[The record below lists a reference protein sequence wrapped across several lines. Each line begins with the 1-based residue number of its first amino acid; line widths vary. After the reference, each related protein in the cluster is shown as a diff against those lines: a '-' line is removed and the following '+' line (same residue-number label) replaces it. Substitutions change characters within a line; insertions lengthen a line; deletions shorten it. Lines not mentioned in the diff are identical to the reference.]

1 MIKVIV
7 NDIELDLR
15 SDTVVALTRKSASIG
30 SLQNRFSSFTNK
42 FTVPATK
49 KNRDALGVRQFED
62 FSGSQYQEQ
71 VGKIVSGGIEIATN
85 VTVIIEQVS
94 TDITLSIRAGN
105 GTLFDKLNK
114 WKLRDL
120 DWSGDNH
127 IWNASNVAA
136 SDTHD
141 YTDTYVYPLSQTGN
155 QSVLKNTVQANGLI
169 PFVFVK
175 AIYEKIGSEFGYSW
189 TGSSYSDQ
197 FFEYLLMPISNLKIG
212 SSFAASLG
220 VSRGV
225 FVTTYNGSIDTGF
238 GFDLNL
244 FGGIDTWLLSISQLN
259 NNTTPFQFITS
270 PTGLGSLSNG
280 YYVPLAGM
288 YRLTY
293 NYDIDVTSKV
303 INGTHYFQL
312 LVQKRNG
319 LSVVKTIAFKNFD
332 LTTPAIDVTV
342 NYTGTITLD
351 FTIDEEDLN
360 FYNQDANDFVVALV
374 KFHELVTPPG
384 YAIIKT
390 NGNSFVVE
398 PIAIEKT
405 TYGRPI
411 SLGDH
416 LPDWTLGKFI
426 KEVGNIFA
434 AFYDVNE
441 FTKEIEII
449 RLDEIAAN
457 KVEAVDW
464 SDKLDLSF
472 PAEVSYILDGIGR
485 TTTWQWKDDLIY
497 TKTIQVANEQLPDV
511 QKYLESD
518 ASFSLGLNIAAKT
531 TPVISIPVWD
541 SEKRIISMDGI
552 PRFAI
557 YRSEASSVNI
567 FGTNIGDPNTSVTK
581 NPYPA
586 AYFDYD
592 NSPYSLDWSE
602 LYDDYFWQLLVP
614 MIDRVQKVTAY
625 FKLNDLDI
633 QSFRFKYP
641 VFISKFNRYFFV
653 DEIAEY
659 TGSEQSTKVVLIGI

>member
-114 WKLRDL
+114 AKMSAIDFSDIPLLVDAR
-120 DWSGDNH
+120 
-127 IWNASNVAA
+127 WNLGNVY
-136 SDTHD
+136 DFKNRD
-141 YTDTYVYPLSQTGN
+141 YTQSFVYPIHDTGV
-155 QSVLKNTVQANGLI
+155 QSTINSSLVAKGVLW
-169 PFVFVK
+169 FYYVK
-175 AIYEKIGSEFGYSW
+175 DLFERIGSTFGYSW
-189 TGSSYSDQ
+189 TGSTYDLD
-197 FFEYLLMPISNLKIG
+197 FFERLMIPPANFNITNEFASNFVVK
-212 SSFAASLG
+212 
-220 VSRGV
+220 VSIDDFTWV
-225 FVTTYNGSIDTGF
+225 FNLNIYAFENTIINDNYNLTNSRLITGGIFNNEQVTTLAYAAPFVGTYTFEFFYDFDCSVFLPVNGSID
-238 GFDLNL
+238 
-244 FGGIDTWLLSISQLN
+244 LLILQVSSNTTELN
-259 NNTTPFQFITS
+259 NNKVVHRQRIIDTSSVTVINFTGTANGFFTCENANEDISVNPIQFIAVFEIVNIVNF
-270 PTGLGSLSNG
+270 SLN
-280 YYVPLAGM
+280 AG
-288 YRLTY
+288 
-293 NYDIDVTSKV
+293 NYFEIV
-303 INGTHYFQL
+303 
-312 LVQKRNG
+312 
-319 LSVVKTIAFKNFD
+319 SVSA
-332 LTTPAIDVTV
+332 
-342 NYTGTITLD
+342 
-351 FTIDEEDLN
+351 
-360 FYNQDANDFVVALV
+360 
-374 KFHELVTPPG
+374 
-384 YAIIKT
+384 
-390 NGNSFVVE
+390 
-398 PIAIEKT
+398 EKT
-405 TYGRPI
+405 TWNRW
-411 SLGDH
+411 LELNNH
-416 LPDWTLGKFI
+416 LPDITIGKFI

-434 AFYDVNE
+434 AIYDVNE

-457 KVEAVDW
+457 KTQAVDW
-464 SDKLDLSF
+464 SDKLDLSIPF
-472 PAEVSYILDGIGR
+472 DVTFILDGIGR
-485 TTTWQWKDDLIY
+485 TTKFKWSSDLKY
-497 TKTIQVANEQLPDV
+497 SKSLLVFNEQIRETEN
-511 QKYLESD
+511 YIESD
-518 ASFSLGLNIAAKT
+518 ADYSDER
-531 TPVISIPVWD
+531 SILLMPSPTIFMPLWD
-541 SEKRIISMDGI
+541 ENSRRVNLDGKL
-552 PRFAI
+552 RFAI
-557 YRSEASSVNI
+557 ARDETTFFLRYSPSLISAAHKV
-567 FGTNIGDPNTSVTK
+567 
-581 NPYPA
+581 

-592 NSPYSLDWSE
+592 NSPYSLDWSK

>member
-114 WKLRDL
+114 SKMSAIDFSDIPLLVDAR
-120 DWSGDNH
+120 
-127 IWNASNVAA
+127 WNLGNVY
-136 SDTHD
+136 DFRNRD
-141 YTDTYVYPLSQTGN
+141 YTQSFVYPIHDTGV
-155 QSVLKNTVQANGLI
+155 QSTINSSLVVKGVLWFYYVKDLFERIGNT
-169 PFVFVK
+169 
-175 AIYEKIGSEFGYSW
+175 FGYSW
-189 TGSSYSDQ
+189 TGSTYDLD
-197 FFEYLLMPISNLKIG
+197 FFERLMIPPANFNISNE
-212 SSFAASLG
+212 FASNFVVK
-220 VSRGV
+220 VSIDDFTWV
-225 FVTTYNGSIDTGF
+225 FNLNIYAFENTIINDNYNLTNSRLITGGIFNNEQVTTLAYAAPFVGTYTFEFFYDFDCSVFLPVNGSID
-238 GFDLNL
+238 
-244 FGGIDTWLLSISQLN
+244 LLILQVSSNTTELN
-259 NNTTPFQFITS
+259 NNKVVHRQRIVDTSSVTVINFTGTANGFFTCENANEDISVNPIQFIAVFEVVNIVNF
-270 PTGLGSLSNG
+270 SLN
-280 YYVPLAGM
+280 AG
-288 YRLTY
+288 
-293 NYDIDVTSKV
+293 NYFEIV
-303 INGTHYFQL
+303 
-312 LVQKRNG
+312 
-319 LSVVKTIAFKNFD
+319 SVSA
-332 LTTPAIDVTV
+332 
-342 NYTGTITLD
+342 
-351 FTIDEEDLN
+351 
-360 FYNQDANDFVVALV
+360 
-374 KFHELVTPPG
+374 
-384 YAIIKT
+384 
-390 NGNSFVVE
+390 
-398 PIAIEKT
+398 EKT
-405 TYGRPI
+405 TWNRW
-411 SLGDH
+411 LELNNH
-416 LPDWTLGKFI
+416 LPDITIGKFI

-434 AFYDVNE
+434 AIYDVNE

-464 SDKLDLSF
+464 SDKLDLSIPF
-472 PAEVSYILDGIGR
+472 DVTFILDGIGR
-485 TTTWQWKDDLIY
+485 TTKFKWSSDLKY
-497 TKTIQVANEQLPDV
+497 SKSLLVFNEQIRETEN
-511 QKYLESD
+511 YIESD
-518 ASFSLGLNIAAKT
+518 ADYSDER
-531 TPVISIPVWD
+531 SILLMPSPTIFMPLWD
-541 SEKRIISMDGI
+541 ENSRRVNLDGKL
-552 PRFAI
+552 RFAI
-557 YRSEASSVNI
+557 ARDETTFFLRYSPSLISSAHKV
-567 FGTNIGDPNTSVTK
+567 
-581 NPYPA
+581 

-592 NSPYSLDWSE
+592 NSPYSLDWSK

>member
-114 WKLRDL
+114 SKMSAIDFSDIPLLVDAR
-120 DWSGDNH
+120 
-127 IWNASNVAA
+127 WNLGNVY
-136 SDTHD
+136 DFRNRD
-141 YTDTYVYPLSQTGN
+141 YTQSFVYPIHDTGV
-155 QSVLKNTVQANGLI
+155 QSTINSSLIAKGVLW
-169 PFVFVK
+169 FYYVK
-175 AIYEKIGSEFGYSW
+175 DLFERIGSTFGYSW
-189 TGSSYSDQ
+189 TGSTYDLD
-197 FFEYLLMPISNLKIG
+197 FFERLMIPPANFNISNE
-212 SSFAASLG
+212 FASNFVVK
-220 VSRGV
+220 VSIDDFTWV
-225 FVTTYNGSIDTGF
+225 FNLNIYAFENTIINDNYNLTNSRLITGGIFNNEQVTTLAYAAPFVGTYNFEFFYDFDCSVFLPVNGSID
-238 GFDLNL
+238 
-244 FGGIDTWLLSISQLN
+244 LLILQVSSNTTELN
-259 NNTTPFQFITS
+259 NNKVVHRQRIVDTSSVTVINFTGTANGFFTCENANEDISVNPIQFIAVFEVVNIVNF
-270 PTGLGSLSNG
+270 SLNSG
-280 YYVPLAGM
+280 
-288 YRLTY
+288 
-293 NYDIDVTSKV
+293 NYFEIV
-303 INGTHYFQL
+303 
-312 LVQKRNG
+312 
-319 LSVVKTIAFKNFD
+319 SVSAEN
-332 LTTPAIDVTV
+332 TTW
-342 NYTGTITLD
+342 NRWL
-351 FTIDEEDLN
+351 ELN
-360 FYNQDANDFVVALV
+360 N
-374 KFHELVTPPG
+374 
-384 YAIIKT
+384 
-390 NGNSFVVE
+390 
-398 PIAIEKT
+398 
-405 TYGRPI
+405 
-411 SLGDH
+411 H
-416 LPDWTLGKFI
+416 LPDITIGKFI

-434 AFYDVNE
+434 AIYDVNE

-464 SDKLDLSF
+464 SDKLDLSIPF
-472 PAEVSYILDGIGR
+472 DVTFILDGIGR
-485 TTTWQWKDDLIY
+485 TTKFKWSSDLKY
-497 TKTIQVANEQLPDV
+497 SKSLLVFNEQIRETEN
-511 QKYLESD
+511 YIESD
-518 ASFSLGLNIAAKT
+518 ADYSDDR
-531 TPVISIPVWD
+531 SILLMPSPTIFMPLWD
-541 SEKRIISMDGI
+541 ENSRRVNLDGKL
-552 PRFAI
+552 RFAI
-557 YRSEASSVNI
+557 ARDETTFFLRYSPSLISAAHKV
-567 FGTNIGDPNTSVTK
+567 
-581 NPYPA
+581 

-592 NSPYSLDWSE
+592 NSPYSLDWSK

>member
-114 WKLRDL
+114 SKMSAIDFSDIPLLVDAR
-120 DWSGDNH
+120 
-127 IWNASNVAA
+127 WNLGNVY
-136 SDTHD
+136 DFRNRD
-141 YTDTYVYPLSQTGN
+141 YTQSFVYPIHDTGV
-155 QSVLKNTVQANGLI
+155 QSTINSSLVAKGVLW
-169 PFVFVK
+169 FYYVK
-175 AIYEKIGSEFGYSW
+175 DLFERIGSTFGYSW
-189 TGSSYSDQ
+189 TGSTYDLD
-197 FFEYLLMPISNLKIG
+197 FFERLMIPPANFNISNE
-212 SSFAASLG
+212 FASNFVVK
-220 VSRGV
+220 VSIDDFTWV
-225 FVTTYNGSIDTGF
+225 FNLNIYAFENTIINDNYNLTNSRLITGGIFNNEQVTTLAYAAPFVGTYNFEFFYDFDCSVFLPVNGSID
-238 GFDLNL
+238 
-244 FGGIDTWLLSISQLN
+244 LLILQVSSNTTELN
-259 NNTTPFQFITS
+259 NNKVVHRQRIVDTSSVTVINFTGTANGFFTCENANEDISVNPIQFIAVFEVVNIVNF
-270 PTGLGSLSNG
+270 SLNSG
-280 YYVPLAGM
+280 
-288 YRLTY
+288 
-293 NYDIDVTSKV
+293 NYFEIV
-303 INGTHYFQL
+303 
-312 LVQKRNG
+312 
-319 LSVVKTIAFKNFD
+319 SVSA
-332 LTTPAIDVTV
+332 
-342 NYTGTITLD
+342 
-351 FTIDEEDLN
+351 
-360 FYNQDANDFVVALV
+360 
-374 KFHELVTPPG
+374 
-384 YAIIKT
+384 
-390 NGNSFVVE
+390 
-398 PIAIEKT
+398 EKT
-405 TYGRPI
+405 TWNRW
-411 SLGDH
+411 LELNNH
-416 LPDWTLGKFI
+416 LPDITIGKFI

-434 AFYDVNE
+434 AIYDVNE

-464 SDKLDLSF
+464 SDKLDLSIPF
-472 PAEVSYILDGIGR
+472 DVTFILDGIGR
-485 TTTWQWKDDLIY
+485 TTKFKWSSDLKY
-497 TKTIQVANEQLPDV
+497 SKSLLVFNEQIRETEN
-511 QKYLESD
+511 YIESD
-518 ASFSLGLNIAAKT
+518 ADYSDDR
-531 TPVISIPVWD
+531 SILLMPSPTIFMPLWD
-541 SEKRIISMDGI
+541 ENSRRVNLDGKL
-552 PRFAI
+552 RFAI
-557 YRSEASSVNI
+557 ARDETTFFLRYSPSLISAAHKV
-567 FGTNIGDPNTSVTK
+567 
-581 NPYPA
+581 

-592 NSPYSLDWSE
+592 NSPYSLDWSK

>member
-42 FTVPATK
+42 FSVPATK

-114 WKLRDL
+114 SKMSAIDFSDIPLLVDAR
-120 DWSGDNH
+120 
-127 IWNASNVAA
+127 WNLGNVY
-136 SDTHD
+136 DFRNRD
-141 YTDTYVYPLSQTGN
+141 YTQSFVYPIHDTGV
-155 QSVLKNTVQANGLI
+155 QSTINSSLVVKGVLW
-169 PFVFVK
+169 FYYVK
-175 AIYEKIGSEFGYSW
+175 DLFERIGSTFGYSW
-189 TGSSYSDQ
+189 TGSTYDLD
-197 FFEYLLMPISNLKIG
+197 FFERLMIPPANFNISNE
-212 SSFAASLG
+212 FASNFVVK
-220 VSRGV
+220 VSIDDFTWV
-225 FVTTYNGSIDTGF
+225 FNLNIYAFENTIINDNYNLTNSRLITGGIFNNEQVTTLAYAAPFVGTYTFEFFYDFDCSVFLPVNGSID
-238 GFDLNL
+238 
-244 FGGIDTWLLSISQLN
+244 LLILQVSSNTTELN
-259 NNTTPFQFITS
+259 NNKVVHRQRIVDTSSVTVINFTGTANGFFTCENANEDISVNPIQFIAVFEVVNIVNF
-270 PTGLGSLSNG
+270 SLN
-280 YYVPLAGM
+280 AG
-288 YRLTY
+288 
-293 NYDIDVTSKV
+293 NYFEIV
-303 INGTHYFQL
+303 
-312 LVQKRNG
+312 
-319 LSVVKTIAFKNFD
+319 SVSAEN
-332 LTTPAIDVTV
+332 TTW
-342 NYTGTITLD
+342 NRWLE
-351 FTIDEEDLN
+351 FN
-360 FYNQDANDFVVALV
+360 N
-374 KFHELVTPPG
+374 
-384 YAIIKT
+384 
-390 NGNSFVVE
+390 
-398 PIAIEKT
+398 
-405 TYGRPI
+405 
-411 SLGDH
+411 H
-416 LPDWTLGKFI
+416 LPDITIGKFI

-434 AFYDVNE
+434 AIYDVNE

-464 SDKLDLSF
+464 SDKLDLSIPF
-472 PAEVSYILDGIGR
+472 DVTFILDGIGR
-485 TTTWQWKDDLIY
+485 TTKFKWSSDLKY
-497 TKTIQVANEQLPDV
+497 SKSLLVFNEQIRETEN
-511 QKYLESD
+511 YIESD
-518 ASFSLGLNIAAKT
+518 ADYSDDR
-531 TPVISIPVWD
+531 SILLMPSPTIFMPLWD
-541 SEKRIISMDGI
+541 ENSRRVNLDGKL
-552 PRFAI
+552 RFAI
-557 YRSEASSVNI
+557 ARDETTFFLRYSPSLISSAHKV
-567 FGTNIGDPNTSVTK
+567 
-581 NPYPA
+581 

-592 NSPYSLDWSE
+592 NSPYSLDWSK